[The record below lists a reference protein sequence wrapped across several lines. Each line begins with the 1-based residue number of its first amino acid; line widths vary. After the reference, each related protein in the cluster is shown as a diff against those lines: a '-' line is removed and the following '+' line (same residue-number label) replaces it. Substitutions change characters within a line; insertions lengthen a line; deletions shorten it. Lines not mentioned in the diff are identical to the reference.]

1 MPNVIVFPSDPFNPN
16 RVDEEFA
23 AEAEL
28 VQSLGGRIILV
39 DHTELEQENFAA
51 KRLMSPAKVKEHSGL
66 MGDEE
71 ERAFANS
78 LPVNV
83 VHEANA
89 FYRGWMM
96 SSETYQFMRWQ
107 LGMRTIE
114 MVSNTSDYSAGYY
127 FGNWYHIF
135 EDVTPKST
143 YFPAAFSFEDMKRLV
158 VEDVGDCSYIVKDQV
173 KSRKSD
179 WDTACYVPDISKLE
193 SVINEFIR
201 LQGEYLAGGIVVREF
216 ENFVKDAGE
225 ARVWWVGNK
234 PVLVSPHPDTPG
246 KMPEVDVS
254 FLQPYVERLNRPFV
268 TTDIALRED
277 GAWRVV
283 EVSDGQVSGLPRGI
297 DASPLFEALL
307 KFERG

>member
-1 MPNVIVFPSDPFNPN
+1 MPNAIVFPSDPFSPN
-16 RVDEEFA
+16 KVDEEFA
-23 AEAEL
+23 SEAEL

-39 DHTELEQENFAA
+39 DHTELEQGNFSG
-51 KRLMSPAKVKEHSGL
+51 KRLMTAAKASEYLGL
-66 MGDEE
+66 MGDDEE
-71 ERAFANS
+71 QSFADS

-83 VHEANA
+83 VYEAEA

-107 LGMRTIE
+107 LGTRTIE
-114 MVSNTSDYSAGYY
+114 MVSNTSDYSTGYY

-143 YFPAAFSFEDMKRLV
+143 YFPDTFSFEDMQRIVL
-158 VEDVGDCSYIVKDQV
+158 EDVGLGRYIVKDQV

-179 WDTACYVPDISKLE
+179 WETACYVPDISKLE

-216 ENFVKDAGE
+216 ENFVKAAGE

-234 PVLVSPHPDTPG
+234 PVMVSPHPDTPT
-246 KMPEVDVS
+246 KLPEVDVS
-254 FLQPYVERLNRPFV
+254 FLQSYVERLNRPFV

-283 EVSDGQVSGLPRGI
+283 EVSDGQVSGLPRGF
-297 DASPLFEALL
+297 DATPLFTALL
-307 KFERG
+307 DYKK